1 MVDIVLL
8 AASCTLDVLPPV
20 AEKAYEMDNKPNIFR
35 GNETQWAG
43 SREIISLFPVEAELF
58 S

>member
-8 AASCTLDVLPPV
+8 AASCTLELCHPQPR
-20 AEKAYEMDNKPNIFR
+20 KLTRMDNKPNLFR
-35 GNETQWAG
+35 GNENRVGWI
-43 SREIISLFPVEAELF
+43 SRKNLDPPVEAELF

>member
-8 AASCTLDVLPPV
+8 AASCTLDLCHQQQR
-20 AEKAYEMDNKPNIFR
+20 KLTRMDNKPNIF
-35 GNETQWAG
+35 GVTKHSGLDLE
-43 SREIISLFPVEAELF
+43 RESPPPVEAELF